1 MTDYRRFISYLYQY
15 EKGEKGENM
24 GFSKV
29 ESRNETCRIAINLRG
44 VYIGKNEQCKIYGLV
59 QKKKSLYG
67 IYLGMC
73 QAQNGMID
81 YKISTPT
88 NNIGGSKYSLDNLC
102 GILVD
107 PERGKVFATGWD
119 KKPINVRIFT
129 VLDEEPEEKIY
140 EELQVAEIKYEK
152 EETEEIEEA
161 EEVEEDFAVT
171 SSMEMETK
179 EVFQSRIAHHSR
191 QNIEGMQNRVR
202 HNQENVSKYQ
212 EPMEKWNSLIATYKK
227 IEPFEDGY
235 FTECIEIQP
244 KDLVHLQ
251 REDWIL
257 GNNSFLLHGYYNY
270 RYLILGRLEK
280 DNHSLFILGVPGVYD
295 NQEKL
300 MANMFGFSSFKS
312 SKNLPTANGEFG
324 YWYRTVR

>member
-15 EKGEKGENM
+15 EKGEKGENV

-29 ESRNETCRIAINLRG
+29 ESRNGTCRIAISLRG

-73 QAQNGMID
+73 PTQNGMVD
-81 YKISTPT
+81 YKISTQT
-88 NNIGGSKYSLDNLC
+88 ENIGGSKYSLEDLC
-102 GILVD
+102 GVLVD
-107 PERGKVFATGWD
+107 PEREKIFATGWD
-119 KKPINVRIFT
+119 KKPINVRLFSL
-129 VLDEEPEEKIY
+129 VDEEITEKAEAYEYVQAAEVKYEDEEKEMV
-140 EELQVAEIKYEK
+140 EEKS
-152 EETEEIEEA
+152 EET
-161 EEVEEDFAVT
+161 VHLT
-171 SSMEMETK
+171 M
-179 EVFQSRIAHHSR
+179 QSRIAHHSR
-191 QNIEGMQNRVR
+191 QNIEEVKNSIR
-202 HNQENVSKYQ
+202 HNQEKVIHYK
-212 EPMEKWNSLIATYKK
+212 EPQEKWNSLVAAYKR

-235 FTECIEIQP
+235 FAECIEIQP

-251 REDWIL
+251 REEWIL

-280 DNHSLFILGVPGVYD
+280 DNHSLFVLGVPGIYD

-300 MANMFGFSSFKS
+300 MANMFGFPKFKS
-312 SKNLPTANGEFG
+312 AKNVLATSGEFG